1 MAKGLRN
8 ICFAVLLSGLTA
20 CTASHPPQQ
29 PADPELVFWESIR
42 DSQNPAEFQ
51 AYLNAYPHGR
61 FAELA
66 RLRAKVEPAP
76 APKPPVAPPKK
87 PVAKAPKKNNG
98 PELPPS
104 HRQGEPAIVDAP
116 APPVMWAKIDEL
128 SGGAGPALR
137 SQLMDCWTPPA
148 TPLGAGNLRA
158 EIGIYFDE
166 AGQVRGAAF
175 LAGNKDMT
183 DPAFAAFVQSALA
196 APMAA
201 ACRTLRLPKQDEK
214 AEDSQRRGLVMLFAL
229 DSPP

>member
-1 MAKGLRN
+1 LAKGLRT
-8 ICFAVLLSGLTA
+8 IWFAVLLSGLTA
-20 CTASHPPQQ
+20 CTASHPPQ
-29 PADPELVFWESIR
+29 PAADPELVFWESIR

-51 AYLNAYPHGR
+51 AYLNAYPQGR

-66 RLRAKVEPAP
+66 RLRAKVEPALP
-76 APKPPVAPPKK
+76 PKPPAAPPKK
-87 PVAKAPKKNNG
+87 PAAKPPAKSSG
-98 PELPPS
+98 PTPPPS

-137 SQLMDCWTPPA
+137 SQLMDCWTPP
-148 TPLGAGNLRA
+148 PIPPGAGNLRA

-175 LAGNKDMT
+175 LAGNKDMS
-183 DPAFAAFVQSALA
+183 DPTFAAFVQSALA
-196 APMAA
+196 APMGA
-201 ACRTLRLPKQDEK
+201 ACRTLRLPKQDGATE
-214 AEDSQRRGLVMLFAL
+214 SNQRRGLVMLFAL